1 LAVSFTKTLVSYF
14 CSTRKQAQKL
24 ETYKTIKRAM
34 STDPA
39 TIARIRGLREK
50 KASVNPNL
58 RRGDAQKM
66 AEAIS
71 ALKLDIF
78 WAPDGPVETEV
89 GILAE

>member
-1 LAVSFTKTLVSYF
+1 
-14 CSTRKQAQKL
+14 
-24 ETYKTIKRAM
+24 M

-58 RRGDAQKM
+58 RKGDGQQM

-89 GILAE
+89 GIPAEWLASFTPRHWKSRRRYLTEA